1 MPVYEFYC
9 PDCHTV
15 FSFLARTIISDRRPD
30 CPQCRRSSLD
40 RQVSRFAIS
49 RNRPEQQDD
58 GIPGINEARLEKAMM
73 SLASEIEGIDESDPK
88 QMARFMKKFA
98 DTAGMDLGG
107 SMDEAIRRLEAGE
120 DPESLE
126 QEMDNLFDESN
137 MDALFGKGGLKG
149 LKNRLSPPAHDDTLY
164 RFE

>member
-1 MPVYEFYC
+1 
-9 PDCHTV
+9 
-15 FSFLARTIISDRRPD
+15 
-30 CPQCRRSSLD
+30 
-40 RQVSRFAIS
+40 
-49 RNRPEQQDD
+49 
-58 GIPGINEARLEKAMM
+58 
-73 SLASEIEGIDESDPK
+73 
-88 QMARFMKKFA
+88 
-98 DTAGMDLGG
+98 
-107 SMDEAIRRLEAGE
+107 MDEAIRRLEAGE